1 MSTHLVDVSGLD
13 VRFGATHAVRD
24 FSLAVAQGESVGL
37 VGESGSGK
45 SAALLALLG
54 LHPEARVQVS
64 ARTLRVGGTDLLSAT
79 GPQLRD
85 LRGGVAGLIFQD
97 PLAALNPLLTVGAQ
111 VSEVLRRHR
120 RLPARAARQEAAA
133 LLALVGIT
141 DAQARLGHYPHE
153 FSGGMRQRVMIATAL
168 AGQPRLL
175 LADEPTTALDV
186 SVQSEIVRLILRLR
200 AERGMGLLWV
210 THDLALMAGIV
221 DRVVVMYAGRVMETA
236 PVDALYGR
244 PRHPYTQTL
253 LASLPRLDRPHRPR
267 AALPAEVTAPGHG
280 AQTGCP
286 FAPRCPRRFSAC
298 DTLPPLF
305 TDGATQAACWLL
317 A

>member
-1 MSTHLVDVSGLD
+1 MSTLLVDVSGLN
-13 VRFGATHAVRD
+13 VQFGATHAVRD
-24 FSLAVAQGESVGL
+24 FSLVLAEGESVGL

-45 SAALLALLG
+45 SAALLALMG
-54 LHPEARVQVS
+54 LHPASRVQVT
-64 ARTLRVGGTDLLSAT
+64 AERLRTGGTDLLSAT
-79 GPQLRD
+79 DAQLRD
-85 LRGGVAGLIFQD
+85 MRGGVAGLIFQD
-97 PLAALNPLLTVGAQ
+97 PLSALNPLLTVGAQ

-120 RLPARAARQEAAA
+120 GLSAREARQEATA

-141 DAQARLGHYPHE
+141 DAQARLAHYPHE
-153 FSGGMRQRVMIATAL
+153 FSGGMRQRVMIATVL

-200 AERGMGLLWV
+200 AESGMGLLWV

-236 PVDALYGR
+236 PVDALYAQ
-244 PRHPYTQTL
+244 PRHPYTRTL

-267 AALPAEVTAPGHG
+267 AAMPAEAGVPG
-280 AQTGCP
+280 TGCP
-286 FAPRCPRRFSAC
+286 FAPRCPQRFSAC

-305 TDGATQAACWLL
+305 DDGTSQAACWLL
-317 A
+317 EG